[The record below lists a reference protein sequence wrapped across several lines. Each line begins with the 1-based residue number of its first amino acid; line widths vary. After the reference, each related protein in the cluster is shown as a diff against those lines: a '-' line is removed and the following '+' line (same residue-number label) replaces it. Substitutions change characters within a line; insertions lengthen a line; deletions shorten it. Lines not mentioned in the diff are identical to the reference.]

1 MAEEAAQREMEREAQ
16 ERRRKEKEKFRGF
29 LAEQVRIDEYD
40 HKVTEL
46 SIRVMRYSK
55 AAKCELF
62 MFKFCLPVY
71 PREVER

>member
-29 LAEQVRIDEYD
+29 LEEQVSIDEYD
-40 HKVTEL
+40 LK
-46 SIRVMRYSK
+46 SSRIRSLRYSK

-62 MFKFCLPVY
+62 LFKFCLPVY